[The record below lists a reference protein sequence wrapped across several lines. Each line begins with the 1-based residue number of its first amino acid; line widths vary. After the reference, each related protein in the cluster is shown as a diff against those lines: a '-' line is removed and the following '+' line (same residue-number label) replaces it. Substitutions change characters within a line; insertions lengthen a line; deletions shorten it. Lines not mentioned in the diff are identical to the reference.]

1 MGDNMRTAVEKA
13 LEELVDVV
21 PAGVDGFYYQGQ
33 ELKDK
38 KCKEVEAFKG
48 IDTLHKLYAV
58 LRKSWSSSIAYKSCQ
73 SEWVSEDPS
82 YGQCAITATLVYDM
96 FGGSIHRIRVEGGG
110 THYFNKITG
119 QYVDLTREQF
129 DLYNIEVAYEPNETM
144 QREYCCKNL
153 DTNARYRQLQRKDR
167 KSTRLNSS
175 HSGESRMPSSA

>member
-1 MGDNMRTAVEKA
+1 MRTAVEKA

-21 PAGVDGFYYQGQ
+21 PAGADGFYYQGQ

-58 LRKSWSSSIAYKSCQ
+58 LRKSWSSSTAYKSCQ
-73 SEWVSEDPS
+73 SEWVSEDLS

-144 QREYCCKNL
+144 QREYCCKNP
-153 DTNARYRQLQRKDR
+153 DTNARYRQLQRNIIAYLKNNED
-167 KSTRLNSS
+167 
-175 HSGESRMPSSA
+175 

>member
-58 LRKSWSSSIAYKSCQ
+58 LRKSWSSSTAYKSCQ
-73 SEWVSEDPS
+73 SEWVSAGIRYNGRGRKCEV
-82 YGQCAITATLVYDM
+82 YRITHILWSVCNYC
-96 FGGSIHRIRVEGGG
+96 
-110 THYFNKITG
+110 
-119 QYVDLTREQF
+119 
-129 DLYNIEVAYEPNETM
+129 NI
-144 QREYCCKNL
+144 
-153 DTNARYRQLQRKDR
+153 
-167 KSTRLNSS
+167 
-175 HSGESRMPSSA
+175 GI